1 MLKRINYDFDG
12 LLDVCAD
19 IIAMPTKQSNYMTL
33 RKELNKFFK
42 DSNCEDITYTKSD
55 GPFFGMCV
63 YPIVDKDMVKLILQD
78 DEKVRFQ
85 KYIIEIDSKI
95 FSPFLD
101 ITPREFLA
109 MLLHEVGHII
119 NDPNPVEEV
128 RGAVAVT
135 MAKENMSLKIPDTV
149 QYYQILMYGIKNTVR
164 KLNSMFFIYKD
175 GEILADEFVMMCGFS
190 EDLQSIFDKLCKN
203 GLKVNDN
210 ANKLAALTWTL
221 SLYKNVKTRRIPA
234 LRLLRRMHS
243 LSPSYY
249 EKKELEIVG
258 NALKSIDENS
268 LIESAKPFNESDF
281 YYVLVTEGI
290 NVKKKETKFAQLRKN
305 VGRGRM
311 RDFENDLY
319 EYSMRLRHTAT
330 EEDALYLMRQINL
343 RITAIEDYLN
353 KERLDES
360 EREHWFKLLDKYY
373 AMRED
378 MAKNCKYRYDYSGS
392 VIQVSYPDIVENR
405 M

>member
-19 IIAMPTKQSNYMTL
+19 IIAMPTKQSNYMAL

-175 GEILADEFVMMCGFS
+175 GETLADEFVMMCGFS

-203 GLKVNDN
+203 GFKVNDN

-281 YYVLVTEGI
+281 YYVVVTEGI

-378 MAKNCKYRYDYSGS
+378 MSKNCKYRYDYSGS

>member
-12 LLDVCAD
+12 LLDVCVD
-19 IIAMPTKQSNYMTL
+19 IIAMPTKQSNYMAL

-175 GEILADEFVMMCGFS
+175 GETLADEFVMMCGFS
-190 EDLQSIFDKLCKN
+190 EDLQSIFDNLCKN
-203 GLKVNDN
+203 GFKVNDN